1 MDYRNAKHISGGR
14 IDCEVNHPIHGW
26 VPYTLDPADTD
37 QTVDNAALLT
47 AIGNGATE
55 YVPLT
60 QEELD
65 AITDAKEQ
73 DKSDALMQ
81 HDLQFRVMAGVLF
94 DMLKAA
100 KSGNFIV
107 FDEVTDK
114 ETFNT
119 HLARRIRAEM

>member
-65 AITDAKEQ
+65 VVTETKEQ
-73 DKSDALMQ
+73 DKSDALMH
-81 HDLQFRVMAGVLF
+81 HDLQFRVMSGLLF
-94 DMLKAA
+94 DLLKAA

-107 FDEVTDK
+107 FDDVTDK
-114 ETFNT
+114 ETFST
-119 HLARRIRAEM
+119 HLARRIRAEL